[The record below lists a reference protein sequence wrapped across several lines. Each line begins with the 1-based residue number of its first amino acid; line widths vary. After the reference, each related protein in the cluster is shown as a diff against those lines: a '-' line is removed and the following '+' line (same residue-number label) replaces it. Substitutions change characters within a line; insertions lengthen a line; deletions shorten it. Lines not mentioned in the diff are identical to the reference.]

1 MAIPNLAETIEA
13 MTDAQVIPTPPT
25 PPVDNTWIP
34 AAAAIRIIVGR
45 MKVYVEERKSQG
57 EIARLIII
65 EARDSY
71 GKTITR
77 AQVKEIWDAWQA
89 DIARRASV

>member
-1 MAIPNLAETIEA
+1 MAIPLLTETIEA
-13 MTDAQVIPTPPT
+13 MSDADAVPTPPA
-25 PPVDNTWIP
+25 PLPDNTWVP
-34 AAAAIRIIVGR
+34 GPTAIRLIVGR
-45 MKVYVEERKSQG
+45 MKLYVEQRKSQG
-57 EIARLIII
+57 EIGRLIII

-89 DIARRASV
+89 DLARRAAL